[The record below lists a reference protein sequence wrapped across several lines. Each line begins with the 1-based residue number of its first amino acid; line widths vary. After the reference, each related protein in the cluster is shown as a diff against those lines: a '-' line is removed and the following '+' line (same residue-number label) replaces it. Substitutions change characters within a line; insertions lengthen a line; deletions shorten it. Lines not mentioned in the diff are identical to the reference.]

1 MIRDCSDFLYSVDY
15 DKKCLKSLNEF
26 IFKVRIDLTEAEHV
40 CSAASK
46 RGQFRQEIKVG
57 AKSIRSV
64 PFTIIPTKEGQHRI
78 EIKAAVKDSEL
89 GISDGIVKM
98 LQVVVRKKDIFYQLT

>member
-1 MIRDCSDFLYSVDY
+1 M
-15 DKKCLKSLNEF
+15 NEL

-78 EIKAAVKDSEL
+78 EIKAAVKEVVKDSEL

>member
-1 MIRDCSDFLYSVDY
+1 MYLYSVDY
-15 DKKCLKSLNEF
+15 DKKCLKSLNEL
-26 IFKVRIDLTEAEHV
+26 IFKVRVDLTEVEHV

-46 RGQFRQEIKVG
+46 RVRYRQEMKVG

-78 EIKAAVKDSEL
+78 EIKAAVKESE
-89 GISDGIVKM
+89 ISDGIVKM
-98 LQVVVRKKDIFYQLT
+98 LRVVVRKKDIFYQLT

>member
-1 MIRDCSDFLYSVDY
+1 MYLYSVDY
-15 DKKCLKSLNEF
+15 DKKCLKSLNEL
-26 IFKVRIDLTEAEHV
+26 IFKVRVDLTEAEHV

-46 RGQFRQEIKVG
+46 RGRYSQEMKVG

-78 EIKAAVKDSEL
+78 EIKAAVKESE
-89 GISDGIVKM
+89 ISDGIVKM
-98 LQVVVRKKDIFYQLT
+98 LRVVVRKKDIFYQLT